1 MQNLRPVFLFASLAL
16 SLAAGFGSTPAIGT
30 TIDAYAQ
37 LAGIRDFQ
45 VFVRAESKGNQTLR
59 NMRDT
64 EYLLSNSVVD
74 TLRAGGLR
82 YEEASPL
89 SLSFTVEYSYNPT
102 ETDWVAISVRLEL
115 FERVKLERKTKTSA
129 SSHTHSVASWTWSEV
144 DLVPVTRAE
153 STMVARAKGFTQ
165 KFVDEVKL
173 ATRQYRPR

>member
-1 MQNLRPVFLFASLAL
+1 VLPFAFMAL
-16 SLAAGFGSTPAIGT
+16 SLAAGFGATPARGT
-30 TIDAYAQ
+30 DIAAYAQ

-45 VFVRAESKGNQTLR
+45 VFVRTESKGNQTLR

-64 EYLLSNSVVD
+64 EYLLSNAVVD

-89 SLSFTVEYSYNPT
+89 SLSLKVEYSYNPA
-102 ETDWVAISVRLEL
+102 ETNWVAISIRLEL
-115 FERVKLERKTKTSA
+115 FERVKLERKTKTLA
-129 SSHTHSVASWTWSEV
+129 SSHIHSVASWAWSEV

-153 STMVARAKGFTQ
+153 ATMVARAKGFTQ

-173 ATRQYRPR
+173 ATQQYRPR